1 MLVDS
6 HCHLDFDVFD
16 EDRSETIQRAR
27 DAGVAAMVTICT
39 RVTKFEEIC
48 AIAETDDNI
57 WCSVGIHPHQ
67 AEEEPVVTVE
77 DLVSRAAHPKVI
89 AIGETGLDYYY
100 DNSPRELQETSFRT
114 HIAAS
119 RETGLPLI
127 VHTRDA
133 DENMAEILE
142 DEMEKGAFPG
152 VLHCFSSGRRLAER
166 ALDIGFYI
174 SLSGIVTFKNAQDL
188 RDIVKDV
195 PVDRILVETD
205 APFLAPIPNRG
216 KRNEPAFV
224 ADTAARVAEL
234 KAMDN
239 QALSA
244 ASTENFFRLFSKAKR
259 PVNS

>member
-152 VLHCFSSGRRLAER
+152 VLHCFSSSRRLAER

>member
-6 HCHLDFDVFD
+6 HCHLDFPDFAEELDDVVA
-16 EDRSETIQRAR
+16 RARAAGVGTIQ
-27 DAGVAAMVTICT
+27 TICT
-39 RVTKFEEIC
+39 RMTKFEEIR
-48 AIAETDDNI
+48 ALAHRFDDMY
-57 WCSVGIHPHQ
+57 CSVGVHPHNV
-67 AEEEPVVTVE
+67 EEEGVVPSAEIVGRTG
-77 DLVSRAAHPKVI
+77 DPKVI
-89 AIGETGLDYYY
+89 GIGETGLDYFY
-100 DNSPRELQETSFRT
+100 DHSPREQQKASFRE
-114 HIAAS
+114 HITAC
-119 RETGLPLI
+119 RETQLPLI

-133 DENMAEILE
+133 DDDTMDILE
-142 DEMEKGAFPG
+142 DEMGKGAFPG
-152 VLHCFSSGRRLAER
+152 LIHCFSSTRELAQR
-166 ALDIGFYI
+166 SLAIGFSI
-174 SLSGIVTFKNAQDL
+174 SISGIATFKSAQEL
-188 RDIVKDV
+188 RDIIVDV
-195 PVDRILVETD
+195 PAERILVETD

>member
-67 AEEEPVVTVE
+67 AEDEPVVTVE

>member
-1 MLVDS
+1 VLVDS

-152 VLHCFSSGRRLAER
+152 VLHCFSSSRRLAER